1 MKGFASLVLLAAL
14 TGCHHQAPRADCDK
28 HLVPINAPAP
38 VVKPESASKG
48 TP

>member
-1 MKGFASLVLLAAL
+1 MKRLKIIVLLGAL
-14 TGCHHQAPRADCDK
+14 GGCHHQAPRVDCDK

-38 VVKPESASKG
+38 AVKPVAKPSS